1 MIAVTGGHRRSDLR
15 GVCSTVT
22 SGAATSEAGRL
33 FRTLRGGLNRCGV
46 AWTGSRWLAVART

>member
-1 MIAVTGGHRRSDLR
+1 MIDVKVGDVYGFSFPLLTNSSKKPVSVT
-15 GVCSTVT
+15 
-22 SGAATSEAGRL
+22 GRL